1 MKKYNLLLLLLF
13 AFGLFNCQSPKQSK
27 IYSEIIQE
35 GNSKIEVVVVK
46 GTPYEMGFSLGKHF
60 KTQAK
65 QTLQSY
71 LNTAF
76 KEEKSLSL
84 NYLMEAW
91 NKNLPYID
99 IRIQNEMKGFSDG
112 SGIDLKTLQAA
123 HALPFVSPYA
133 CSGVDVWGKATSDSC
148 LYQIRNLDYSID
160 AGLQK
165 FPLVV
170 IYKPDKGIS
179 HANIT
184 FAGLLTSH
192 TGINE
197 ESIVLGEKGESP
209 SKEMPYPLNGKH
221 FMTMFRSLLYDA
233 KSLQDVENEI
243 EQSHMIKRFY
253 LFVADGK
260 KNYEKAVKYLISSPD
275 SIKWHKWTDN
285 DSTDVYVPKVFKDV
299 TYYTMKNDVA
309 ADFIKENYGK
319 FDDKKMAELSRRVAA
334 KSNLIDVVY
343 NATNLELWVACA
355 SEKQRASE
363 REYIHVDLK
372 KYFKK

>member
-1 MKKYNLLLLLLF
+1 MKKYNLLLLLF

>member
-1 MKKYNLLLLLLF
+1 MKNYNLLLLLVV
-13 AFGLFNCQSPKQSK
+13 FGLFNCQTSEKSK
-27 IYSEIIQE
+27 FYSEIIHE
-35 GNSKIEVVVVK
+35 GNSKIEVIVVK
-46 GTPYEMGFSLGKHF
+46 GTPYEMGFLLGEHF
-60 KTQAK
+60 KKQAK

-76 KEEKSLSL
+76 KEEKSLTL
-84 NYLMEAW
+84 NYLTEAW
-91 NKNLPYID
+91 RENLPYID
-99 IRIQNEMKGFSDG
+99 IRIQKEMKGFSDG
-112 SGIDLKTLQAA
+112 SGIELKTLQAA

-170 IYKPDKGIS
+170 IYKPDRGFS

-197 ESIVLGEKGESP
+197 KSIVLGEKGESP
-209 SKEMPYPLNGKH
+209 KKEMPYSLKGKH

-233 KSLQDVENEI
+233 KCLPDVENEI
-243 EQSHMIKRFY
+243 EHSLMIKRFY

-260 KNYEKAVKYLISSPD
+260 KKEEKALKYLISSPD

-285 DSTDVYVPKVFKDV
+285 DSTDIYVPKVFKDV

-309 ADFIKENYGK
+309 SDFIQENYGNLN
-319 FDDKKMAELSRRVAA
+319 DSKMVELSRRVAA
-334 KSNLIDVVY
+334 RSNLIDVVY
-343 NATNLELWVACA
+343 NATNLEIWVACA
-355 SEKQRASE
+355 TEKQRASE
-363 REYIHVDLK
+363 RDYIHVDLK
-372 KYFKK
+372 KYFRK